1 MTHPLLPPHQDPIL
15 RMDLNLAPRQCL
27 IHFGISTLF
36 PVKRTPG
43 SFESHV
49 GDGQVHVVMRHSLP
63 AAHTE
68 QHALSRVPVQNSTM
82 TFRWRGLAPPHLRPL
97 PPPPSPLSPSPTPP
111 TPALRSRLSRW
122 HPRHPGTHL
131 PRHPALPEQP
141 DCGPSP
147 LFLCLLPNPWYLT
160 STQAYPA
167 STFSF

>member
-27 IHFGISTLF
+27 IHFGISTLL

-68 QHALSRVPVQNSTM
+68 QHTLSRAPVQNSTM
-82 TFRWRGLAPPHLRPL
+82 TFSWRGLAPPPTSDPSLHPHLPYPPPLL
-97 PPPPSPLSPSPTPP
+97 PPLRLSGVASPAGTPGTQVLISPGILPFQSSLTAAPPLFPFACSPSP
-111 TPALRSRLSRW
+111 
-122 HPRHPGTHL
+122 GT
-131 PRHPALPEQP
+131 
-141 DCGPSP
+141 
-147 LFLCLLPNPWYLT
+147 
-160 STQAYPA
+160 
-167 STFSF
+167 